1 MSRMLARPGNSIDVT
16 RPREQMRAWYPEMDG
31 HIERDG
37 VRVVYEV
44 YGAGEQTV
52 LMMPT
57 WEIVHSRLWRAQI
70 PYLARHSRVVCFD
83 PRGNGRSDRPRDPS
97 AYDQAEF
104 ADDAV
109 AVLDAVSADRA
120 VVVSLSLGAQRTLI
134 LGDRHPDR
142 VEGAVFIC
150 PAVPL
155 GRAPEHRGAAAFDAE
170 LDVHEGWGKY
180 NRGYWQR
187 DWPGFLEFFFSEM
200 FSEPHSTKQIE
211 DCVAWGLDTT
221 PEVLAAEGEA
231 ARPGRQVLED
241 WCRAVACPVL
251 VLHGSHD
258 LISPATRGQ
267 RIAERTRG
275 QYVELE
281 GAGHIPLARDPV
293 RVNLLIRD
301 FALQFRAIAANAEPR
316 EPADTSPQSPL
327 SQIPSVA
334 GSGLRARKVKP

>member
-1 MSRMLARPGNSIDVT
+1 MSRMLDRPGTSIDMA
-16 RPREQMRAWYPEMDG
+16 RPREQMRARYPEMDG

-70 PYLARHSRVVCFD
+70 PYLARHCRVVCFD
-83 PRGNGRSDRPRDPS
+83 PRGNGRSDRPREPS

-109 AVLDAVSADRA
+109 AVLDAVSAERA
-120 VVVSLSLGAQRTLI
+120 IVVSLSLGAQRTLI
-134 LGDRHPDR
+134 LGDRHPER

-155 GRAPEHRGAAAFDAE
+155 GRAPEHRGVAAFDAE
-170 LDVHEGWGKY
+170 LEVHEGWGKY
-180 NRGYWQR
+180 NRGYWER

-211 DCVAWGLDTT
+211 DCVGWGLDTDAET
-221 PEVLAAEGEA
+221 IALGAGSTDLGPEETRAICTRWH
-231 ARPGRQVLED
+231 AR
-241 WCRAVACPVL
+241 AL
-251 VLHGSHD
+251 VVQGD
-258 LISPATRGQ
+258 PDRITGPYRG
-267 RIAERTRG
+267 
-275 QYVELE
+275 VEL
-281 GAGHIPLARDPV
+281 AR
-293 RVNLLIRD
+293 
-301 FALQFRAIAANAEPR
+301 ALGCRW
-316 EPADTSPQSPL
+316 
-327 SQIPSVA
+327 
-334 GSGLRARKVKP
+334 